1 MNTAQDTGRVY
12 ALLADGTTVEIRE
25 ACAEDFD
32 AVQAMHEAMA
42 PDNIY
47 LRFFSYSRRSAETE
61 ARRICRDPA
70 PGNAAL
76 LALRDGELVGVA
88 SYAGLTGHPGQA
100 EVAFAVADH
109 MHHKGIATR
118 SEEHTSELQSR
129 LHLVCR
135 LLLEKKKNTQ
145 LIALVL
151 VPAMVRNPSRSRA
164 PDRTPGLAAQ

>member
-25 ACAEDFD
+25 ARPEDFD

-88 SYAGLTGHPGQA
+88 SYAGLIGHPAQA

-109 MHHKGIATR
+109 MHHKGIAT
-118 SEEHTSELQSR
+118 
-129 LHLVCR
+129 
-135 LLLEKKKNTQ
+135 LLLEH
-145 LIALVL
+145 LVSL
-151 VPAMVRNPSRSRA
+151 ARSRQITDVHGRDA
-164 PDRTPGLAAQ
+164 DREHGHAEGVRRRRPARAAALRRRGLSS